1 MCGLLLQDLLLFVR
15 LSLCMFMIYLSV
27 CLSVCLSVS
36 VDNNL
41 YGLFLQDLL
50 LLFLQRQLKL
60 DCLPQLHSQLLFNV
74 LMMSF
79 SATTASSVYNGHIDV
94 TR

>member
-1 MCGLLLQDLLLFVR
+1 M
-15 LSLCMFMIYLSV
+15 SMIYLSV

-41 YGLFLQDLL
+41 YGLFLQDLPL
-50 LLFLQRQLKL
+50 LLFLPRQLKL
-60 DCLPQLHSQLLFNV
+60 DRLPQLHSQLLFNV

-94 TR
+94 TRS